1 MIGAWALGL
10 PVSSSVQIYATDLSA
25 QNFPPPNSTP
35 ANFHLHIA
43 SSTRFPPEWSNKF
56 DYVHQRFLIAALR
69 VEEWHIAMSEI
80 FRVSK
85 PGCAVQLVESRPPTP
100 KAPAMEKLSNLAIG
114 LFEKTG
120 HSYDVLYRLDQ
131 LLADAGFTDIRV
143 HTKGLPVGKKWG
155 DAGVQNAKTMRSGLE
170 NVGPA
175 FEKFGLIQS
184 LTEYSVILDEME
196 KEWDE
201 HGSEFECRLV
211 TARKPARVDDR

>member
-69 VEEWHIAMSEI
+69 VEEWPIAMSEI

-114 LFEKTG
+114 LFEKT
-120 HSYDVLYRLDQ
+120 
-131 LLADAGFTDIRV
+131 
-143 HTKGLPVGKKWG
+143 GLPVGKKWG

-211 TARKPARVDDR
+211 TARKPPRVDDR